1 VNVDSPPN
9 EPILVNHNR
18 LGVRSYSQLKRL
30 EISFHMAV
38 TALCWALKLFALCF
52 QMASCTEIGGA
63 VQNLL
68 HGRVSG
74 LVETLCSTSYA
85 FHQESL
91 EGC

>member
-1 VNVDSPPN
+1 MK
-9 EPILVNHNR
+9 
-18 LGVRSYSQLKRL
+18 GL
-30 EISFHMAV
+30 EIAV
-38 TALCWALKLFALCF
+38 TASCWALKLFALCF